1 MDVRA
6 VGAKRLCRKGPTS
19 NPVIPLHTARTP
31 QNIIFGGP
39 LATFTSAAAAR
50 VAELEN
56 AEASYIQALGG
67 LKEEGVDALA
77 TVHPQL
83 RHPAYNVVFGLRTAS
98 SDNDGTLDRLEQM
111 YRRLDLPFQ
120 VTVSPTADPGMVP
133 VLRGRGYAKMAE
145 RIWMEVIES
154 LPRRPRDPRLN
165 AWTTKDTYEWS
176 RTVSEAVGAPEA
188 APFFENV
195 AARTVYIP
203 RHRLVL
209 AYFADEPAGGLELS
223 ADNGVGFI
231 RHIGVL
237 PRFRGKGVAL
247 MLLHEACLL
256 MDDVKVVRIAT
267 RAFAGTR
274 AVDLFERYGFQ
285 ASHITE
291 DYVLKM
297 PRFLMD

>member
-1 MDVRA
+1 MQKAHPPHQV
-6 VGAKRLCRKGPTS
+6 V
-19 NPVIPLHTARTP
+19 
-31 QNIIFGGP
+31 FGGP

-56 AEASYIQALGG
+56 AEAAYIQALGG
-67 LKEEGVDALA
+67 LKEEGVDSLA

-98 SDNDGTLDRLEQM
+98 SDPDGTLDRLEQM

-120 VTVSPTADPGMVP
+120 VTVSPTSDPGMVP
-133 VLRGRGYAKMAE
+133 LLRGRGYSKMAE
-145 RIWMEVIES
+145 RVWMEIFES
-154 LPRRPRDPRLN
+154 LPRRPNDSRLDAVATRDTVL
-165 AWTTKDTYEWS
+165 WS
-176 RTVSEAVGAPEA
+176 RVVSEAVGAPEA
-188 APFFENV
+188 ATFFESV
-195 AARTVYIP
+195 AGRSVYLP

-209 AYFADEPAGGLELS
+209 AYVGREPAGGLEVS

-231 RHIGVL
+231 RHMGVL

-256 MDDVKVVRIAT
+256 MDDIKVVRVAT

-274 AVDLFERYGFQ
+274 AVSVFERYGFQ